1 MFILL
6 QRKIKYN
13 KGSIDKSHDMIYIPI
28 TDRKVLTLTAYPH
41 IKPPKDTY
49 FLKVYSHILLFY
61 NSWKCFQSER
71 IESEMDR
78 ESNQLPQRSP
88 AYACLCAEL

>member
-1 MFILL
+1 MVMVAQQCKAIHLKLVRLVNFMFILL

-61 NSWKCFQSER
+61 NS
-71 IESEMDR
+71 
-78 ESNQLPQRSP
+78 
-88 AYACLCAEL
+88 